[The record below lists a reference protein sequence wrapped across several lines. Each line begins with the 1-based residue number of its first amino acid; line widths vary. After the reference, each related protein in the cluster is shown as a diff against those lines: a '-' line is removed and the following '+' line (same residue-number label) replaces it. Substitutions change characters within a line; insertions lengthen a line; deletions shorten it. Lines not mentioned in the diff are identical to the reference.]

1 MSFTSFFVVISFW
14 VNFYIGSFGLQLGDS
29 RILSG
34 AAEEQAFARLFT
46 VVMTCGVVV
55 IPVVGTMMDWVGFTI
70 TSVVIISLGLLWSLL
85 ILIPSKTALIASFV
99 AYTCFRTFFF
109 TFLFA
114 YIADTLGFKFFG
126 ALSGVMFVIGGV
138 FGLLQY
144 PLSQYA
150 MGTCHLNLKDDAN
163 TCTKGSWREVNLL
176 MLVMIVL
183 SFMFSYRDW
192 VRRRKIIAIAAAKE
206 EAASLNGSARK
217 AVKRMCIDNSKPFE
231 SIPFAKNFKKGK
243 DISPPRYKS
252 VLNREDTD
260 TSYTFEA

>member
-29 RILSG
+29 QILAG
-34 AAEEQAFARLFT
+34 ETEEQEYARFFT
-46 VVMTCGVVV
+46 VVMTCGVIV
-55 IPVVGTMMDWVGFTI
+55 IPVVGTMMDWVGFTV

-85 ILIPSKTALIASFV
+85 ILIPSKAALVASFV

-114 YIADTLGFKFFG
+114 YIADTLGFKYFG

-144 PLSQYA
+144 PLSQIA
-150 MGTCHLNLKDDAN
+150 MGTCHLNLAGESE
-163 TCTKGSWREVNLL
+163 TCSRGSWREVNLF
-176 MLVMIVL
+176 MLVTIAL
-183 SFMFSYRDW
+183 SFLFSYRDF
-192 VRRRKIIAIAAAKE
+192 VRRKRSIAARGGE
-206 EAASLNGSARK
+206 VSLNSSARK
-217 AVKRMCIDNSKPFE
+217 NPHGKRLSIDNSTPFE
-231 SIPFAKNFKKGK
+231 SIPFARPFKKGK

-252 VLNREDTD
+252 MQTRDDCE
-260 TSYTFEA
+260 TSYIIQA